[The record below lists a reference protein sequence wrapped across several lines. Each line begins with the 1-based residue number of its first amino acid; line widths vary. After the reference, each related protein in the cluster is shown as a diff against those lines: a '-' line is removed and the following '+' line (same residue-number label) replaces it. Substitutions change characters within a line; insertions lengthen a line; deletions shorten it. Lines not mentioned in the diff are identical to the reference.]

1 MNSVPLMTIPVGV
14 VVERSKAESPWLDY
28 TWSVID
34 VLPGE
39 VAAAP
44 WTPVGLKEATNR
56 FYAGAASIQLYRTEV
71 SNYRDNLTSG
81 TPSLWVVL
89 RATGGN
95 PPYTLLTVTADPA
108 EGEAATEVGD
118 DLVEAV
124 RMPPSIC
131 RLLEGF
137 VAEHRIERPFI
148 KRQRDKAELGGD
160 RRARKRSNNE

>member
-1 MNSVPLMTIPVGV
+1 LNSVPLMTIPVGV
-14 VVERSKAESPWLDY
+14 VVERCKADSPWVDY

-34 VLPGE
+34 ILPGE

-44 WTPVGLKEATNR
+44 WTPVGLKDATNK

-71 SNYRDNLTSG
+71 ANYRDNLTSG
-81 TPSLWVVL
+81 TPSLWAVL

-95 PPYTLLTVTADPA
+95 PPYTLQMVTADPA
-108 EGEAATEVGD
+108 EGEAATEAGD

-131 RLLEGF
+131 RLLEAF
-137 VAEHRIERPFI
+137 VAEHDVERPFI
-148 KRQRDKAELGGD
+148 KRQRDKAGLGG
-160 RRARKRSNNE
+160 RRARTRSDNE